1 MASLLEGLTWQKFI
15 EISESDTTEGKYGI
29 PRFDGSLHL
38 LQEYSYRVRM
48 RVRKEAEMDPGEV
61 KKLGPLGL
69 RLVEGLRGP
78 ALYIV
83 KALKEDLIT
92 SEKGPEAIVQALVS
106 SLRPRRQQEARELYL
121 AGSREHGILSRQYG
135 EPMSTYIL
143 RRKTWYAML
152 TDLDTEIKLPELLL
166 AEQIL
171 MNANVSEEHQ
181 LMIRTSLSQ
190 VISVEGVCNEL
201 VNQHGHIHLREKKGP
216 SPWRPRFGGKGGP
229 PWKGKWK
236 GQGFFSEEAG
246 HDGWD
251 GAYEGEA
258 YLGYA
263 EAGWDNHSQSL
274 GGYEDETASGY
285 YGSDA
290 GLTSEYE
297 YQEIEDPVLQ
307 VFAAMVADGLDENVD
322 QESAEY
328 ASEIIQAEAEA
339 FFVRQKAQAK
349 GHTGFGGAK
358 RYEVRGQLS
367 LEERK
372 ARVTALKSRTT
383 CRACGAR
390 GHWSGDSVCP
400 KGGKGKGRPPSSSS
414 TASTKGGHGKGKDKT
429 GKGGAHK
436 ARTVYFAVREADSRQ
451 PQVFMTNNGD
461 FTRVPPPADL
471 CDSVPL
477 VPPSSLDGV
486 ALTSL
491 ASMLSW
497 SGRAEPATTQGA
509 PSAPSSSCAAA
520 ASFSLPLPR
529 TAATA
534 PSTSAGGLLPAP
546 LGSPPAA
553 TSVSSQ
559 WSLVPGKD
567 WDHEMLFQALRVN
580 SDVVMDQLLEQAR
593 LNSGQP
599 TSGPMAVENPEDIPE
614 PELRAVPLTGA
625 YDLPLL
631 RVGTAPSAGLEPTA
645 GLTDAEEPEPL
656 HVERPHAEATSSP
669 PTVEQAACKHER
681 TTTKGTNRYYTIR
694 TCLSCRQ
701 VLERTKKEQATASS
715 TAATRPLHEQ
725 GNCAHLHVSHAGTNH
740 HVWKWYCKD
749 CGLKREGRQSEAS
762 AASMGY
768 GALGNRN
775 LEGPD
780 TAAVKVL
787 EMAGT
792 VVMVQESGG
801 TPVPLSKLPGIVEKC
816 AEIYQAKHGQPV
828 VTINPTAR
836 SAKMPPPPAPTATT
850 TATVLPKASGLRQDQ
865 GITGDTELQSGKHK
879 GKKYGDVFE
888 QFPDYVDWILSQ
900 GGNLQAASLQNFDRY
915 IRARK
920 IKEHKERAQANMAV
934 DAELPCE
941 SSLIAVLDT
950 GCNQTC
956 HGALWMKDYLEASG
970 LPYEPLGDSMASSLN
985 GIGGKVRALGKRTL
999 HIAIQLAD
1007 GSLATGTVE
1016 STELE
1021 GSTAPLLMSCR
1032 AQKQLGFVLD
1042 LEEHTAYSKVFQQ
1055 YGG

>member
-1 MASLLEGLTWQKFI
+1 MGYLALMEA
-15 EISESDTTEGKYGI
+15 
-29 PRFDGSLHL
+29 
-38 LQEYSYRVRM
+38 EYSYRVRM

-92 SEKGPEAIVQALVS
+92 SAKGPEAILQALVS

-216 SPWRPRFGGKGGP
+216 SPRRPRFGGKGGP

-251 GAYEGEA
+251 GA
-258 YLGYA
+258 LVDT

-274 GGYEDETASGY
+274 GGYEDETASGC

-290 GLTSEYE
+290 GITSEYE
-297 YQEIEDPVLQ
+297 YQDAEDPVLQ

-349 GHTGFGGAK
+349 GHTGFGSAK

-414 TASTKGGHGKGKDKT
+414 TASTKGGHSKGKDKT
-429 GKGGAHK
+429 GKGGAPK

-486 ALTSL
+486 APTSL

-497 SGRAEPATTQGA
+497 SGRAEPATTLGA
-509 PSAPSSSCAAA
+509 PSAPSSSSAPAAR
-520 ASFSLPLPR
+520 FSLPSPR

-534 PSTSAGGLLPAP
+534 PSTSTGGLLPAP

-559 WSLVPGKD
+559 WSLVPGQD

-593 LNSGQP
+593 LNRGQP

-625 YDLPLL
+625 YDLPLRLPLL
-631 RVGTAPSAGLEPTA
+631 RVGASPSGELEPTA
-645 GLTDAEEPEPL
+645 GPTAAEEPEPL
-656 HVERPHAEATSSP
+656 QAERPHGEAVPSP

-701 VLERTKKEQATASS
+701 VWRGQRRSRQPLR
-715 TAATRPLHEQ
+715 RPLLPDLDLHEQ

-787 EMAGT
+787 EVAGT

-801 TPVPLSKLPGIVEKC
+801 TPVPLNKLPGIVEKC

-828 VTINPTAR
+828 VTVNPTAR

-850 TATVLPKASGLRQDQ
+850 TATMLPKA
-865 GITGDTELQSGKHK
+865 TGGRTRGSPGTRSSSPASTRGRSTATSLSSFPTMWIGSSARAAISRRPPCRISTAT
-879 GKKYGDVFE
+879 FE
-888 QFPDYVDWILSQ
+888 RGRSR
-900 GGNLQAASLQNFDRY
+900 STRT
-915 IRARK
+915 
-920 IKEHKERAQANMAV
+920 EHKPTWRWMLNFPAR
-934 DAELPCE
+934 
-941 SSLIAVLDT
+941 VL
-950 GCNQTC
+950 
-956 HGALWMKDYLEASG
+956 
-970 LPYEPLGDSMASSLN
+970 
-985 GIGGKVRALGKRTL
+985 
-999 HIAIQLAD
+999 
-1007 GSLATGTVE
+1007 
-1016 STELE
+1016 
-1021 GSTAPLLMSCR
+1021 
-1032 AQKQLGFVLD
+1032 
-1042 LEEHTAYSKVFQQ
+1042 
-1055 YGG
+1055 